1 MFQKDGKL
9 EVEERA
15 DEARGH
21 IQPPG
26 RDEGGDGGDIL
37 EKVNEKTGT
46 TAERIEAKGVG
57 HERGVKVRL
66 KQQGMKIFLKAGS
79 SLLEGQES
87 HISKMRRPV
96 DFLSESPIRKE
107 EQEREVKAVPGAR
120 SDCEDVNN
128 DDDKTKVEN
137 VHDDRESVKSY
148 DENGKRSDKVDKTK
162 PEHKKQGKSVKI
174 KALKPAKQPKKSIKP
189 NKKVN
194 EELVNKIT
202 IFVEEKEVET
212 SQPEPRCLAPAS
224 QNDWVCSSQV
234 VPSLVVSVQNLS
246 HVTHQTKQQQQQSN
260 FWNIAAFTCLCTG
273 RLLVT

>member
-1 MFQKDGKL
+1 M
-9 EVEERA
+9 
-15 DEARGH
+15 
-21 IQPPG
+21 
-26 RDEGGDGGDIL
+26 
-37 EKVNEKTGT
+37 NEKTGT

-137 VHDDRESVKSY
+137 VHDDRESVKNY

-162 PEHKKQGKSVKI
+162 PEYKKQGKSVKI

-202 IFVEEKEVET
+202 IYFKKKTDGDLPGSEDIEEGVEVEEKEVET